1 MPLFFLSISNP
12 RTLPALQI
20 AKILSFGAPKSG
32 DFIKLDASPKD
43 ADGSLE
49 MICRMPGGLD
59 FGKGLLDVNFQM
71 WPLFTCLSLDNILT
85 ICEIALSPTGRILF
99 VSKHPAML
107 GVAVST
113 IKYLVELRGWSGIT
127 LPAVHTRDAKI
138 FLEDP
143 GPWIIGMAAEARYVV
158 RVAPEVCLVDLDIN
172 YVNCTAP
179 PPGAISVKAHREKY
193 RRQLSAAFD
202 SYFHPDYSIPSEFK
216 EAFPAGRFRSVAKI
230 QSRRGA
236 SSSVSV
242 ENIAPPE
249 WWHWTK
255 VVQAFSEVLQARDK
269 KPSLIK
275 RMTNLRR
282 PKKQAKLTPAELLVQ
297 LALRKRASAF
307 VDARDDLETKIGRL
321 TRRLNFLLTESDL
334 WREKFVT
341 FEQYAE
347 KLSNEATDLRAKIG
361 KEQRESKRLTSLVT
375 MTAQEKAKLACQL
388 ADTEGAH
395 RAAVEELERM
405 KNMMEKMEDERA
417 SMVAEVEAQ
426 IERALASMMLGTES
440 DGDEE
445 EWDEEQL
452 EEIPNS
458 PPPSATA
465 SSSAVVPKPPRSR
478 ATSATRNGSR
488 PQSPRSITSNKSRSR
503 PSTSQGQHTIR
514 SFGTASTLAEIVDR
528 VEIVQKQLKARKE
541 DGYHTSSG
549 ADEEGDGAPKA
560 RPTSPKAA
568 STKSG
573 KTPSTKSGK
582 HSHGHG
588 HGHGHARRFS
598 AAVPIVE
605 SDGSPHE
612 GSMRAIDANITERAD
627 KIAEKVNQ
635 IQQKVILSLLF
646 STIFS
651 LT

>member
-1 MPLFFLSISNP
+1 MS
-12 RTLPALQI
+12 PALQV

-32 DFIKLDASPKD
+32 EVIKLDASPKD
-43 ADGSLE
+43 AEGSLE

-71 WPLFTCLSLDNILT
+71 WPLFTCLSLENILT

-172 YVNCTAP
+172 YINCASP
-179 PPGAISVKAHREKY
+179 PPGAISGKAQRDKY
-193 RRQLSAAFD
+193 RRRLGAAFD

-236 SSSVSV
+236 SSSVTV
-242 ENIAPPE
+242 ESIAPPE
-249 WWHWTK
+249 WWHWTR

-275 RMTNLRR
+275 RITTIGQPR
-282 PKKQAKLTPAELLVQ
+282 KQAKLTPAELLVQ
-297 LALRKRASAF
+297 LSLRKRASAF

-334 WREKFVT
+334 WREKFIT

-347 KLSNEATDLRAKIG
+347 KLSGEATDLRAKIG

-375 MTAQEKAKLACQL
+375 MTAQEKAKLATQL

-395 RAAVEELERM
+395 RAAVEELDRM
-405 KNMMEKMEDERA
+405 KTMMEKMEEERA
-417 SMVAEVEAQ
+417 FMVAEVEAQ
-426 IERALASMMLGTES
+426 IERALASMMLGAES
-440 DGDEE
+440 DGAEEE
-445 EWDEEQL
+445 EWDEEEL
-452 EEIPNS
+452 EEIPTS
-458 PPPSATA
+458 PSPSAA
-465 SSSAVVPKPPRSR
+465 ASSAVMPKPRSR
-478 ATSATRNGSR
+478 AASSSKNGSR
-488 PQSPRSITSNKSRSR
+488 PQSPRSVTSNKSRSR
-503 PSTSQGQHTIR
+503 PSTSQTHTIR
-514 SFGTASTLAEIVDR
+514 SFGTTSTLAEIVDR
-528 VEIVQKQLKARKE
+528 VESVQKQLRAKKDE
-541 DGYHTSSG
+541 GYSTSSG
-549 ADEEGDGAPKA
+549 ADEEGESHPKV
-560 RPTSPKAA
+560 RSISPKAA
-568 STKSG
+568 STKSSR
-573 KTPSTKSGK
+573 TASTKSGK
-582 HSHGHG
+582 S
-588 HGHGHARRFS
+588 HARRFS
-598 AAVPIVE
+598 AAAPIVE
-605 SDGSPHE
+605 SDCSPTE
-612 GSMRAIDANITERAD
+612 SSMHAIDANITERAD

-635 IQQKVILSLLF
+635 IQQKVRFFF
-646 STIFS
+646 SKCQRPFS

>member
-1 MPLFFLSISNP
+1 
-12 RTLPALQI
+12 
-20 AKILSFGAPKSG
+20 
-32 DFIKLDASPKD
+32 
-43 ADGSLE
+43 

-107 GVAVST
+107 GVAVAT

-138 FLEDP
+138 YLEDP
-143 GPWIIGMAAEARYVV
+143 GPWIVGMAAEARYVV
-158 RVAPEVCLVDLDIN
+158 RIAPEVCLVDLDIN

-179 PPGAISVKAHREKY
+179 PPGAISGKAQREKY
-193 RRQLSAAFD
+193 RRRLAAAFD

-249 WWHWTK
+249 WWHWTR

-275 RMTNLRR
+275 RMTNLRQPR
-282 PKKQAKLTPAELLVQ
+282 KQAKLTPAELLVQ
-297 LALRKRASAF
+297 LSLRKRASAF

-347 KLSNEATDLRAKIG
+347 KLSNEATDLRGKIG

-375 MTAQEKAKLACQL
+375 MTAQEKAKLANQL

-405 KNMMEKMEDERA
+405 KTTMEKMEEERA
-417 SMVAEVEAQ
+417 FMVAEVEAQ

-440 DGDEE
+440 DEAE

-458 PPPSATA
+458 PHPSAAA
-465 SSSAVVPKPPRSR
+465 SSSVMPKPQSR

-488 PQSPRSITSNKSRSR
+488 PHSPRSVTSNRSRSR

-528 VEIVQKQLKARKE
+528 VESVQKQLKAQKE
-541 DGYHTSSG
+541 EGYNTSSG
-549 ADEEGDGAPKA
+549 ADEEEESPPKV

-573 KTPSTKSGK
+573 RTASTKSGK
-582 HSHGHG
+582 HS
-588 HGHGHARRFS
+588 HGHARRFS

-605 SDGSPHE
+605 SDGSPQE
-612 GSMRAIDANITERAD
+612 GSMRAIDENITERAD
-627 KIAEKVNQ
+627 KIAEKVQQ
-635 IQQKVILSLLF
+635 IQHKVRKFDF
-646 STIFS
+646 STC
-651 LT
+651 

>member
-1 MPLFFLSISNP
+1 MS
-12 RTLPALQI
+12 PALQI

-32 DFIKLDASPKD
+32 EFIKIDASPKD

-71 WPLFTCLSLDNILT
+71 WPLFTCLSLENILT

-172 YVNCTAP
+172 YINCASP
-179 PPGAISVKAHREKY
+179 PTGAISGKAQRDKY
-193 RRQLSAAFD
+193 RRRLAAAFD

-236 SSSVSV
+236 SSSVTV
-242 ENIAPPE
+242 ETIAPPE
-249 WWHWTK
+249 WWHWTR

-275 RMTNLRR
+275 RMTTLGQPR
-282 PKKQAKLTPAELLVQ
+282 KQAKLTPAELLVQ
-297 LALRKRASAF
+297 LSLRKRASAF

-347 KLSNEATDLRAKIG
+347 KLSGEATDLRAKIG

-375 MTAQEKAKLACQL
+375 MTAQEKAKLATQL

-395 RAAVEELERM
+395 RAAVEELDRM
-405 KNMMEKMEDERA
+405 KTVMEKMEEERA
-417 SMVAEVEAQ
+417 FMVAEVEAQ
-426 IERALASMMLGTES
+426 IERALASMMLGAES
-440 DGDEE
+440 DGTE
-445 EWDEEQL
+445 EWDDEHL

-458 PPPSATA
+458 PSPSAAA
-465 SSSAVVPKPPRSR
+465 SSSVMPKPRSR
-478 ATSATRNGSR
+478 AASASRNGGSR

-503 PSTSQGQHTIR
+503 ASTSQAHTVR
-514 SFGTASTLAEIVDR
+514 SFATASTLAEIVDR
-528 VEIVQKQLKARKE
+528 VESVQKQLKARKE
-541 DGYHTSSG
+541 EGYSTSSG
-549 ADEEGDGAPKA
+549 ADEEGDGLPKV
-560 RPTSPKAA
+560 RPISPKAA

-573 KTPSTKSGK
+573 KTTSTKSSK
-582 HSHGHG
+582 HSHS

-598 AAVPIVE
+598 AAAPIVE
-605 SDGSPHE
+605 SDGSPNE
-612 GSMRAIDANITERAD
+612 GSLHAIDANITERAD

-635 IQQKVILSLLF
+635 IQQKVRGVFF
-646 STIFS
+646 SKCQ
-651 LT
+651 

>member
-1 MPLFFLSISNP
+1 M
-12 RTLPALQI
+12 QI

-32 DFIKLDASPKD
+32 EIIKLDASPKD
-43 ADGSLE
+43 AEGSLE

-71 WPLFTCLSLDNILT
+71 WPLFTCMSLDNILT
-85 ICEIALSPTGRILF
+85 ICEIALSPTGRVLF

-138 FLEDP
+138 YLEDP
-143 GPWIIGMAAEARYVV
+143 GPWIVGMAAEARYVV

-172 YVNCTAP
+172 YVNCSSP
-179 PPGAISVKAHREKY
+179 PPGAISSKAQREKY
-193 RRQLSAAFD
+193 RRRLTAAFD

-236 SSSVSV
+236 SSSVTV

-275 RMTNLRR
+275 RMTTLGQ

-347 KLSNEATDLRAKIG
+347 KLSGEATDLRAKIG

-375 MTAQEKAKLACQL
+375 MTAQEKAKLATQL

-395 RAAVEELERM
+395 RAAVEELDRM
-405 KNMMEKMEDERA
+405 KGMMDKMEEERA
-417 SMVAEVEAQ
+417 LMVAEVEAQ
-426 IERALASMMLGTES
+426 IERALESMMLGAES
-440 DGDEE
+440 DGAQD
-445 EWDEEQL
+445 WDED
-452 EEIPNS
+452 EIEDIPSS
-458 PPPSATA
+458 PSPSAAA
-465 SSSAVVPKPPRSR
+465 SSSVMAKSRSR
-478 ATSATRNGSR
+478 AASATKNSSR
-488 PQSPRSITSNKSRSR
+488 PQSPRSITSNRSRSR
-503 PSTSQGQHTIR
+503 PPTSQGQQTIR
-514 SFGTASTLAEIVDR
+514 SFGTASTLAEIVGR
-528 VEIVQKQLKARKE
+528 VENVQKQLKAKKE
-541 DGYHTSSG
+541 EGYNSSSG
-549 ADEEGDGAPKA
+549 ADEEEDTPPKV

-573 KTPSTKSGK
+573 KAASTKSGK
-582 HSHGHG
+582 QS
-588 HGHGHARRFS
+588 HGHARRFS
-598 AAVPIVE
+598 AAPIVE
-605 SDGSPHE
+605 SDGSPNE
-612 GSMRAIDANITERAD
+612 GSMRAIDANIAERAD
-627 KIAEKVNQ
+627 KIAEKVHQ
-635 IQQKVILSLLF
+635 IQQKVSNLEF
-646 STIFS
+646 STCLPRFPDVTHS
-651 LT
+651 LKVSWQMKAPRPSFPI

>member
-1 MPLFFLSISNP
+1 
-12 RTLPALQI
+12 
-20 AKILSFGAPKSG
+20 
-32 DFIKLDASPKD
+32 
-43 ADGSLE
+43 
-49 MICRMPGGLD
+49 MPGGLD

-127 LPAVHTRDAKI
+127 LPSVHTRDAKI
-138 FLEDP
+138 YLEDP
-143 GPWIIGMAAEARYVV
+143 GPWIVGLAAEARYVV

-172 YVNCTAP
+172 YVSCASP
-179 PPGAISVKAHREKY
+179 PTGAISLKAQREKY
-193 RRQLSAAFD
+193 RRRLASAFD

-242 ENIAPPE
+242 EGITPPE

-255 VVQAFSEVLQARDK
+255 VVQAFSDVLQARDK
-269 KPSLIK
+269 KPSLLK
-275 RMTNLRR
+275 RVANLRQ

-347 KLSNEATDLRAKIG
+347 KLSGEATDLRAKIG

-375 MTAQEKAKLACQL
+375 MTAQEKAKLASQL

-395 RAAVEELERM
+395 RAAVDELERM
-405 KNMMEKMEDERA
+405 KGMMEKMEEERA
-417 SMVAEVEAQ
+417 LMVAEVEAQ
-426 IERALASMMLGTES
+426 IERALESMMIGAES
-440 DGDEE
+440 DGAEDEDG
-445 EWDEEQL
+445 EWDGDEDQL

-458 PPPSATA
+458 PPASASALSGKARSRAPSAT
-465 SSSAVVPKPPRSR
+465 R
-478 ATSATRNGSR
+478 TGNGRSR
-488 PQSPRSITSNKSRSR
+488 PQSPRSVTSNESRSR
-503 PSTSQGQHTIR
+503 PSTRQAHTIR

-528 VEIVQKQLKARKE
+528 VESVQKQLKARKG
-541 DGYHTSSG
+541 DGYHSSSG
-549 ADEEGDGAPKA
+549 ADEEEDGGSKV

-573 KTPSTKSGK
+573 RTASTKSGRTASTKSGK
-582 HSHGHG
+582 HGQ
-588 HGHGHARRFS
+588 GHARRFS
-598 AAVPIVE
+598 AAAPIEE

-612 GSMRAIDANITERAD
+612 GSMQAIDAGITERAD
-627 KIAEKVNQ
+627 KIAEKVHQ
-635 IQQKVILSLLF
+635 IQQKVRIRLLF
-646 STIFS
+646 
-651 LT
+651 